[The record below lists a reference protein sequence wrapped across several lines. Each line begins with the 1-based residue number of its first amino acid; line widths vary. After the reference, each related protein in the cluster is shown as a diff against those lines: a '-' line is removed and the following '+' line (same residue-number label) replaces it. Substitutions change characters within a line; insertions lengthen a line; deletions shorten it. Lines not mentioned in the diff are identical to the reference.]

1 MSAKA
6 FYQTFFQTEQVFR
19 RADDA
24 LAFPALYDTPDDLLS
39 PASIP
44 ADVAHSD
51 AELTDNEPIAI
62 TISDPVLPVIPV
74 DVVVADPVL
83 SEPEAVAE
91 PVDSKDLIGLVVVEA
106 VTVPETGPEI
116 ALETVPK
123 PAPLNPAKPPV
134 SRKPAIPQVSQK
146 VLILVDEEMRP
157 SDLLFLEKIL
167 KAVQIDIQG
176 VDLLNVHGTSNVNFS
191 ELLQGKYIHHFFTFG
206 VPFSRINLD
215 ILMDRYQP
223 IRFDGITFLMA
234 DSLPAIE
241 TDVALKKKLWEALKK
256 VFLWR

>member
-24 LAFPALYDTPDDLLS
+24 LAFPALYDTPNALLS
-39 PASIP
+39 PVSIR
-44 ADVAHSD
+44 ADIAHPD
-51 AELTDNEPIAI
+51 TEIIDNESIVI
-62 TISDPVLPVIPV
+62 TISDPLLPGSPLDI
-74 DVVVADPVL
+74 VVADPVL
-83 SEPEAVAE
+83 SESEAVAE
-91 PVDSKDLIGLVVVEA
+91 PVEPGQSIELVIVET
-106 VTVPETGPEI
+106 VQVPETGPEI
-116 ALETVPK
+116 THEPVPE
-123 PAPLNPAKPPV
+123 PAPLNSGKPPV
-134 SRKPAIPQVSQK
+134 SRKPATPQISQK
-146 VLILVDEEMRP
+146 VLILVDEEMLP

-167 KAVQIDIQG
+167 KAVHIDIDRI
-176 VDLLNVHGTSNVNFS
+176 DLLNVHGTSNVNFS

>member
-39 PASIP
+39 PSI
-44 ADVAHSD
+44 VA
-51 AELTDNEPIAI
+51 AELIESSVELIDREPIVI
-62 TISDPVLPVIPV
+62 TINDPVLPIISVEA
-74 DVVVADPVL
+74 VVVETVL
-83 SEPEAVAE
+83 SEPEQ
-91 PVDSKDLIGLVVVEA
+91 VVEPIDVVA
-106 VTVPETGPEI
+106 AEAIAVPEPTPVVMQKAVSES
-116 ALETVPK
+116 PQ
-123 PAPLNPAKPPV
+123 PASPNDTKPPV
-134 SRKPAIPQVSQK
+134 SRKPATPQISQK
-146 VLILVDEEMRP
+146 VLILVDEEMLP

-167 KAVQIDIQG
+167 KAVHLDIDG
-176 VDLLNVHGTSNVNFS
+176 VDLLNVHGTGNVNFS

-223 IRFDGITFLMA
+223 VRFDGITFLMA